1 MNKSRITDGDSNV
14 ILSLIDSSINQKK
27 ISKDK
32 EDMNG
37 IIKS

>member
-14 ILSLIDSSINQKK
+14 ILSLIDSSIKK

-32 EDMNG
+32 EDING